1 MRKLATVQKIWK
13 IEQIEGADRIELAHV
28 LGWQCVI
35 NKGQFT
41 QGDLGVY
48 FEIDAFLPE
57 KPVFEFLRSSS
68 FRHSEILGDGFRLR
82 TMRFCGQLSQGL
94 ILPVQAF
101 EELAAIDVVE
111 YADVTELLKI
121 KKWEVPERVSTSGTI
136 IGDLPPDIPKTDETR
151 VQSIPELIQEFD
163 GLPYY
168 ITTKMD
174 GSSHSCCIDAEGVFH
189 VTGHNYEYKDDGKS
203 GFYEWLK
210 DNKVENKLR
219 KYREEKNHRT
229 IALQGELCGE
239 GIQKNRLKLKKPEWY
254 VFTVRINGKR
264 VGLEEMIDCCKEIG
278 LNTVPI
284 EERGRDLPQ
293 KYPDVDALLIR
304 AEGDYPNGGR
314 KEGIVIRPTEPVF
327 SGLISGSL
335 SMKVINNQYL
345 LKESK

>member
-1 MRKLATVQKIWK
+1 
-13 IEQIEGADRIELAHV
+13 
-28 LGWQCVI
+28 
-35 NKGQFT
+35 
-41 QGDLGVY
+41 
-48 FEIDAFLPE
+48 
-57 KPVFEFLRSSS
+57 
-68 FRHSEILGDGFRLR
+68 
-82 TMRFCGQLSQGL
+82 
-94 ILPVQAF
+94 
-101 EELAAIDVVE
+101 
-111 YADVTELLKI
+111 
-121 KKWEVPERVSTSGTI
+121 
-136 IGDLPPDIPKTDETR
+136 
-151 VQSIPELIQEFD
+151 
-163 GLPYY
+163 
-168 ITTKMD
+168 MD

-264 VGLEEMIDCCKEIG
+264 VGLEEMIDCCKELG

-304 AEGDYPNGGR
+304 AEGDYPNGGK